1 MDLIRVILD
10 NMYDDEDHDGE
21 YDALVTRAAEYQR
34 TLEPVLSSP
43 TSSSRNTN
51 HLPKRNSFFLK
62 CVGRIVIPPNPR
74 NLTSGVQKIHHAL
87 PA

>member
-1 MDLIRVILD
+1 
-10 NMYDDEDHDGE
+10 MYNDEDHDGE

-51 HLPKRNSFFLK
+51 HLPKARSKNRLAAAYRLMGLENKVKYS
-62 CVGRIVIPPNPR
+62 
-74 NLTSGVQKIHHAL
+74 KIDIIL
-87 PA
+87 P